1 MNSKAQYT
9 NMRLTASQY
18 DIGAIE
24 WMAPL
29 LSGSSS
35 GAWRIESKKG
45 SFILRRCRSVMAAA
59 DEYAIS
65 EVMLGCDFI
74 PEILLTKDGERFAMG
89 EDGFYNLQTR
99 FEGEPLSEINENTI
113 SEAAVIL
120 VTLHQKLRAA
130 RLHLHGFD
138 RFALFDRSYEEIIK
152 LSEYPDAWPLFKR
165 INEFCEPE
173 SIREDCIH
181 GDAGIW
187 NFLSGKGSLRLIDF
201 GEARMGS
208 VFTDHAGFLVSALE
222 KTEEETAAQYL
233 RQYLDVCAEQGSPLD
248 PAALHTY
255 IDHWLLKGLYV
266 SLSYG
271 NPERTIRRTMD
282 IYDQFIRLFKAL

>member
-35 GAWRIESKKG
+35 RAWRIESKKG

-59 DEYAIS
+59 DEHAIS

-74 PEILLTKDGERFAMG
+74 PEVLLTKDGERFAMG

-99 FEGEPLSEINENTI
+99 FEGEPLSEINENII

-120 VTLHQKLRAA
+120 VTLHQRLRAA

-165 INEFCEPE
+165 INEFYLTGKKTL
-173 SIREDCIH
+173 SIVLKLGRE
-181 GDAGIW
+181 
-187 NFLSGKGSLRLIDF
+187 
-201 GEARMGS
+201 
-208 VFTDHAGFLVSALE
+208 
-222 KTEEETAAQYL
+222 
-233 RQYLDVCAEQGSPLD
+233 
-248 PAALHTY
+248 
-255 IDHWLLKGLYV
+255 
-266 SLSYG
+266 
-271 NPERTIRRTMD
+271 
-282 IYDQFIRLFKAL
+282 